1 MTIAIFGAGAVG
13 CYFGALLAQAGEDVV
28 LIGRQTL
35 VDAMSFR
42 GLQLEKDGRIEH
54 VTVRAST
61 DPAAIAGADLVL
73 VCVKSPD
80 TQAAAQAMKP
90 HLAPDA
96 TVLSLQN
103 GIGNADLLSAELNRP
118 VIPAVVYVA
127 VGMAGPG
134 HVQHKGRGELVL
146 GEGPGADAAATRFNA
161 AQIPTE
167 VSTQAETAL
176 WTKLTLNCAVNAISA
191 LTRQPY
197 GVIARRPEA
206 EATFAA
212 LVAECRAVAQA
223 SGVTLPE
230 DMLDQVIGI
239 TRSMSGQ
246 LSSTAQDVIAGK
258 PTEIAMLNGE
268 IARRGAALGIDPP
281 LNRALA
287 MMVGLI
293 EPRRDAS

>member
-1 MTIAIFGAGAVG
+1 MTIAVFGAGAVG

-42 GLQLEKDGRIEH
+42 GLQLEKDGRIEQ
-54 VTVRAST
+54 VAVRAST

-90 HLAPDA
+90 HLSADA

-103 GIGNADLLSAELNRP
+103 GIGNADLLSAELDRK

-146 GEGPGADAAATRFNA
+146 GEGPGTDAAATRLSA
-161 AQIPTE
+161 AKIPTE
-167 VSTQAETAL
+167 VSDQAETAL

-206 EATFAA
+206 EATFAT

-223 SGVTLPE
+223 SGIALPD
-230 DMLDQVIGI
+230 DMLNQVMGI
-239 TRSMSGQ
+239 TRSMAGQ

-268 IARRGAALGIDPP
+268 IARRGAALGIDTP

-293 EPRRDAS
+293 EPR

>member
-42 GLQLEKDGRIEH
+42 GLQLEKDGRIED
-54 VTVRAST
+54 VAVRAST
-61 DPAAIAGADLVL
+61 DPAVIAGADLVL

-90 HLAPDA
+90 HLSADA

-103 GIGNADLLSAELNRP
+103 GIGNADLLSTELDRR

-146 GEGPGADAAATRFNA
+146 GEGPGTDAAAARLNA
-161 AQIPTE
+161 AKIPTE
-167 VSTQAETAL
+167 VSDQAETAL

-206 EATFAA
+206 EATFAT

-223 SGVTLPE
+223 SGIALPD
-230 DMLDQVIGI
+230 DMLDQVMGI
-239 TRSMSGQ
+239 TRSMAGQ

-268 IARRGAALGIDPP
+268 IARRGTALGIDTP

-293 EPRRDAS
+293 EPR